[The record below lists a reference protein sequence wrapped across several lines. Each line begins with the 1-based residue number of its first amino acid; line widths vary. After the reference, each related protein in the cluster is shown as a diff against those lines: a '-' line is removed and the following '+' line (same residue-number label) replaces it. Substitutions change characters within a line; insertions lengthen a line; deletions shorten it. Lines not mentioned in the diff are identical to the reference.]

1 MSKIPEKMRC
11 SHILLSW
18 DQAIES
24 THSRELAFAIHDA
37 TMLIAELKRGGLS
50 WDTAVKENTACKT
63 TWNNGGDLG
72 WFSEIEITEEI
83 WRACLATPVDELFP
97 EPVNSPYGIHIIYR
111 TG

>member
-37 TMLIAELKRGGLS
+37 KQIISDLEKGTIS
-50 WDTAVKENTACKT
+50 WNVAVKEHTACRHS
-63 TWNNGGDLG
+63 WNNGGDLG
-72 WFSEIEITEEI
+72 WFEEHEITPEI
-83 WRACLATPVDELFP
+83 WIACLTTKVGDLSL
-97 EPVNSPYGIHIIYR
+97 EPINSPYGVHIIFR